1 MKVFFNYILPFL
13 FTLFISCDNNNLS
26 NEINNYDQESPIY
39 YKRSIS
45 KNNSIYQDE
54 IDIHFNTLK
63 SQKNEQLRN
72 NEILG
77 SWFGNAN
84 GNWLTLT
91 ISSLN
96 NTMISGFLIQD
107 TIYKTFKG
115 WYSTD
120 DNINYKLGITDEGN
134 DEMNYYD
141 IDLSL
146 ENMILKG
153 TSTLVTS
160 NSQNIKSK
168 RISLSKRSLKY
179 NLTNGQYPEFS
190 QRDIEIAEF
199 NNLSRIDLIYICKE
213 ILAKHGLIF
222 QNKESRDLFSH
233 TTWYTAL
240 NFKVDHLLSDVEKN
254 NLDKIYSFL
263 NR

>member
-1 MKVFFNYILPFL
+1 MLFL
-13 FTLFISCDNNNLS
+13 LTFFISCGNNNFS
-26 NEINNYDQESPIY
+26 SEINNYEQELPIY

-45 KNNSIYQDE
+45 KNSSIYQDD
-54 IDIHFNTLK
+54 IDTHLNILK
-63 SQKNEQLRN
+63 SQKDNQLLN
-72 NEILG
+72 SEILG
-77 SWFGNAN
+77 SWFGGVN

-96 NTMISGFLIQD
+96 NNMISGFLIQD

-141 IDLSL
+141 INLSL

-160 NSQNIKSK
+160 NNKNIKSK
-168 RISLSKRSLKY
+168 KISLSKRSLTY
-179 NLTNGQYPEFS
+179 NSTNGQYPEFS
-190 QRDIEIAEF
+190 QRDIELSEF
-199 NNLSRIDLIYICKE
+199 NNLSRLDLVYICKE

-222 QNKESRDLFSH
+222 YNKESRDLFSH
-233 TTWYTAL
+233 TAWYTAL
-240 NFKVDHLLSDVEKN
+240 NYKVDHLLSDIEKN

>member
-1 MKVFFNYILPFL
+1 MKVFFNYILLFL
-13 FTLFISCDNNNLS
+13 LTFFISCGNNNFS
-26 NEINNYDQESPIY
+26 SEINNYEQELPIY

-45 KNNSIYQDE
+45 KNSSIYQDD
-54 IDIHFNTLK
+54 IDTHLNILK
-63 SQKNEQLRN
+63 SQKDNQLLN
-72 NEILG
+72 SEILG
-77 SWFGNAN
+77 SWFGGVN

-96 NTMISGFLIQD
+96 NNMISGFLIQD

-141 IDLSL
+141 INLSL

-160 NSQNIKSK
+160 NNKNIKSK